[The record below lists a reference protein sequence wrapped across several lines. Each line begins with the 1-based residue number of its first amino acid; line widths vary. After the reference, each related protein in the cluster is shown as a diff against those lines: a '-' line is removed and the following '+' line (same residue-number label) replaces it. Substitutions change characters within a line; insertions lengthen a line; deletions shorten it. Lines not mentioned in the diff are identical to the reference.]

1 MDFENDFS
9 LKEWAKDKPLSILQL
24 DPADRAVLRI
34 ADERDAIQKKTF
46 TKWVNKHL
54 KKHWICSKANRHV
67 TDLFTDLQD
76 GLNLISLLEVL
87 SGEHLHRE
95 KGRMRFHCL
104 QNVELVLNFLRYKK
118 IKLVNI
124 RPEDIVDGN
133 PKLTLGLIWTIILH
147 YQISDIVVGEEAN
160 VVSAKD
166 VLLRWARK
174 STAKYPGVKVQD
186 FTSSWRDGLAFN
198 AIIHRNRPDLLDW
211 RQIKSR
217 TVRERLETAFYTA
230 EKVGVTRLL
239 DPEDVDTHEP
249 DEKSIITYISSM
261 YDVFPEPPAAH
272 PLYDNES
279 QAITTEYREIAS
291 SLHLWLREKTSIM
304 SDRTMPASYTELK
317 RLSQESTR
325 FKTEEIPSKQRDKQ
339 RLQHLYRDLQKL
351 YESTGEVEIEPELH
365 IEILE
370 RNWTKLIT
378 LHQERDQLIQDELKK
393 SERLDRLAER
403 VSRDSKRIDSRL
415 DDVES
420 RLNEEARRL
429 ERLHPLDAKRNAET
443 LETEMRSIEDS
454 IQSLFHDTATLK
466 SAGHHAA
473 HDLHKK
479 VTKLHQKWV
488 TLRSALHQKLFAR
501 LATMSFPVVEERT
514 VTRQTRTVLETRLVD
529 TNHHFRSL
537 QQAIEWCKTKL
548 KMLHESEF
556 GNDLPGV
563 KIELSH
569 HQREHK
575 EIDRFQS
582 TVDQCANAK
591 NQFQGEE
598 QTLYLQHLNTLHK
611 IYSELLTTSNK
622 RLADLES
629 LQDLLQSVQNQ
640 LSWLEDKINVEIVR
654 DFSDLDMNLTAVH
667 QYHEALMSELEK
679 REVSVRSVI
688 ERGNSLSL
696 QGHPAASKVIHK
708 WTETLKETWS
718 RLLQFSLACEI
729 HTAAMRKCQEFNRD
743 LREAEAWLQSRD
755 ELLNTVYS
763 ASEFSL
769 DEGERLLKGMQELRE
784 ELNKKAPV
792 FAELAARAPDIAPM
806 RQRRLPVTRP
816 MQVTAVC
823 NYTNENVYIEKED
836 PWVLHDNSALTQWRV
851 SSLGSRPPAGDTNVP
866 GVVFAIPPPSRDAL
880 DGAERLNRSFERTTA
895 LWQRKQTRLRQNMI
909 FATIRVVRSWDL
921 PQFVGMGSEQRT
933 AIRRALNEDADK
945 LLSEGDP
952 TDPQLRRLRREMEE
966 VNRLFEEFERRA
978 RQEDENKTA
987 LREFTEQINTLQSS
1001 LDEAERTLNM
1011 RIVSSI
1017 PRDVHSLE
1025 HLVIQHKDFE
1035 TDLKVLTPQVE
1046 NIQTSFNILPRKSAA
1061 LQNRLD
1067 AVLSQWNMLWNYS
1080 HLYIERLKCIE
1091 IILAS
1096 LDEASNVVSELELK
1110 LASFGDM
1117 PSELEPLQNVHDDL
1131 IRLQNAI
1138 AARQPVVDQLIDEA
1152 KNTRRVVV
1160 RSRDRSSER
1169 DHSDLDRL
1177 DDEVNSVTQRW
1188 NELCAQLVDRL
1199 RSCEAAYSLLDNY
1212 GKTYQTEVKFID
1224 EAYTQLNNLPPVS
1237 HAKHHI
1243 EPTKV
1248 LFTSIVERTQ
1258 PLEQVN
1264 IDGGRFIREA
1274 KIYQLK
1280 LRKYRDQV
1288 ARNQPSYDP
1297 GSPIVPDMEE
1307 EEKVAAQLDTLNQR
1321 FSALVSVMQ
1330 DRLRQIAALTSDK
1343 DLEAYVS
1350 KLKPVCLKTFRTEFS
1365 LSDTSKIIPKKWT
1378 HTEEAT
1384 TQVEMGNQINGRNR
1398 EATGIGTEVINS
1410 VGIRDPVTGINLT
1423 VAEAIR
1429 RRLLDVRT
1437 GTVNTPQGPLSLEE
1451 AVRAGHLD
1459 PELANKLLGPVPGG
1473 GSLLEAIQREIY
1485 AAEGIWVSQHKY
1497 CLYDSLGLGI
1507 VGRDLSV
1514 LNRGTGVWLPLR
1526 EAVKL
1531 NLIDADTPEIFTE
1544 CEKITLREALDRNL
1558 PIDPSAVQRPL
1569 TLKDALDL
1577 GMLKGNNVHTPIGI
1591 FSIEEA
1597 MNKRVLDGINY
1608 NCITDPDTG
1617 HLVNLQTALRKSIIV
1632 PNGYRSSD
1640 GDLDFNAASD
1650 AGFLSTVAI
1659 NSVFDIGLLRVG
1671 EDFKSLNV
1679 LIDNANFDRGSFKFD
1694 KEYLS
1699 LEEAQEQGLIRT
1711 EVKDIMKKKIGVK
1724 SSGKELDAFEAVSM
1738 GLLDTKTG
1746 LLIDKKGRRLGFEE
1760 ALKKKLITREGLSV
1774 LKSILAITLT
1784 TQTKTVRR
1792 WVTEEGL
1799 KGTEEIEDP
1808 VRRFVSEEV
1817 KVIERTTK
1825 PSGVKEG
1832 LKKAL
1837 DAISMKKKPEDIPHE
1852 GWPLR
1857 EAIEKGVFD
1866 PKRGLFQVP
1875 GTDRE
1880 VSFEECLRLGII
1892 NPDSGKVIEQKREM
1906 GFLRALDKKIMD
1918 ATGKVRGI
1926 PMEEAINS
1934 GIIILDDVSP
1944 DPLQVAQ
1951 GVIFDPSSSLVILT
1965 ESGESVRFTEALRD
1979 GKLDRDKVR
1988 VNGMTLDEA
1997 INAGILS
2004 EDLTRFAGE
2013 DGKGMPVTE
2022 ALRKGIVS
2030 VEGKPLVRSNKI
2042 LGTIGAVGLAV
2053 AASPIIVGK
2062 AIVNSFKKPEDD
2074 KKVEITKH
2082 LGTKELALR
2091 GAYDPKTGRFLAS
2104 GKQVLFVEVAPKL
2117 FDMES
2122 TLVKDIRTDEYI
2134 PLKEAIG
2141 EIVDPNDGS
2150 MIDPRTERNVP
2161 FFQAVKIGWITSK
2174 KKARKKPHL
2183 TLREAV
2189 TSKILDP
2196 QTVRVKYEDETTT
2209 LHGAILDGI
2218 LDPSEIRVW
2227 EDKGYVPLE
2236 YAVSAGLV
2244 DLNTGA
2250 YAQTNLSDGFRD
2262 GLVRPKNPPVSIEPL
2277 ICKNLYNSED
2287 GKVLDLITE
2296 ANIDVSEA
2304 VNACIVD
2311 GDISKVKHNNEWMS
2325 VNNAIKEGIIE
2336 GGKLN
2341 GKDLRQLLDEGNLKT
2356 EVEPKSLIE
2365 LITEEYYN
2373 PKTGL
2378 VLDPRKD
2385 EIITLKQ
2392 CLDTGFANP
2401 NRTKIRDPKNDA
2413 LLTINEA
2420 SEELL
2425 DLEKGILTYPY
2436 KMTLDVAY
2444 SKGYLLPTQP
2454 PMTLPEAVM
2463 QGLIDNG
2470 LILPGKTLGIKR
2482 SLEGGL
2488 LVDSPC
2494 LVHDSGLITPL
2505 EAIDGGAMDAQS
2517 GDFRGMPLDKALI
2530 GGFLVPQKSFTVKE
2544 AVSTGVYS
2552 PKTGLF
2558 SGGITTNA
2566 AIQSGLLDPD
2576 TTIIRTT
2583 DGPESFKDS
2592 ADKET
2597 GRIATQKGELD
2608 FSEAFRKG
2616 VIADLPRPAGI
2627 VQACEELLTG
2637 IGLFLDPRTGS
2648 YLTLDE
2654 AVKEQLIDGINTLVD
2669 TPQGTITLQE
2679 ALKRKVVDPNSGTVQ
2694 GLPLKDALGTVILD
2708 KTNKDTGLPLQTI
2721 LKSGLYS
2728 PITGKVLV
2736 SGKETT
2742 LNRAIREGHIDPDQ
2756 LLCPSADNKKLVTL
2770 REAILDSIVDPRS
2783 GKFIHEQV
2791 ALPLDTAL
2799 DLNLIKDLN
2808 KIGLYEAV
2816 QTGLLEKPEDL
2827 GKVNVNP
2834 MVSRI
2839 KNIEGKYVNLKEAKR
2854 LQIIPENLPLAVKE
2868 GVIVPSNPDLDL
2880 ETVLESGLKTDT
2892 GFVNPVENT
2901 VLSLEKS
2908 LDSGF
2913 INPKTTLVKTKP
2925 LDQAVKE
2932 KLVDF
2937 NGIKD
2942 GGEMIPL
2949 EECFE
2954 KGILRSVKEPLATKC
2969 ARLKVPITGRCT
2981 LGEAI
2986 RTGFLEPKSS
2996 SVKTERGALNLARAL
3011 DEKSIDSETEGIL
3024 DTTDGI
3030 TFTLA
3035 DGTKI
3040 IQGTAMSFAQALSSN
3055 LLDPDCGMMKHNNKK
3070 YTLREAINAG
3080 LLDPNTIIIKDT
3092 SRRRFV
3098 KFPEAIKKGISD
3110 ERGNT
3115 LDRANSKLYNIRTGL
3130 DSEILYTGKISLLDA
3145 LDYGV
3150 YNPTS
3155 GLFTDPFS
3163 EGGLS
3168 RRRLDLNS
3176 ALGCGL
3182 LGPDSAVV
3190 KDKSGDIKSLTAAIG
3205 SGILDPEKGRL
3216 REDGQELDLIK
3227 AKDKGY
3233 IIRAESRQ
3241 AMEEKYKLCDD
3252 GLRQLLEWIG
3262 DLEVRLANQ
3271 EPAKEHLD
3279 GIRNQINLLK
3289 LIKEELES
3297 QQRVIQSCLDDVRTV
3312 VSTGAEFLTRDE
3324 VSGLERNSKSLKNRV
3339 DKANTSTDKMLH
3351 RIISAA
3357 EELHKFRSET
3367 TIFTEWLEKT
3377 KRIVTEK
3384 ERTMSLQRNDGS
3396 VSELL
3401 GDVISHQADLRFITM
3416 AGQKFTDESKEFLN
3430 AVNEYRSTL
3439 SSRPGPVDALQ
3450 GNELRGLVSELNKQY
3465 KELLAKLTGISEKLS
3480 QLGSKEVEYTQALE
3494 RLREWMRVAAP
3505 NANKI
3510 ISEPLAADPHSLEE
3524 QLNRTKVTNTDF
3536 ISQGRLV
3543 DNLRQALES
3552 LLRSVEGTASRTEI
3566 NELTSPVNDLT
3577 NRYESLCTS
3586 LQQRVSILEN
3596 ALSQSQGVEDA
3607 IDSVVG
3613 WLSTAENNFKA
3624 ISRPASLVKERLD
3637 EQVRELRLLLSDVSN
3652 RRGSLETVVSQAK
3665 SLVAQATNPRLAK
3678 RIDTKLKDILSR
3690 YEKLSERASKR
3701 SELLT
3706 EVTAGLDE
3714 FSGRATE
3721 LERWLQESLE
3731 SLETGAS
3738 GENLNHEKELRT
3750 ESYERTLRDGRTLLA
3765 KKDVTDTSQVRDRIK
3780 NIETQWRELSAILD
3794 ERVRLAKLRAEQS
3807 LAYEKLREQVLSWLN
3822 GFENRVSR
3830 LEPIALNIDV
3840 IKKQMDELKPL
3851 VKEHREYAP
3860 TIDKLFDLG
3869 NSLAAFDRPESP
3881 TRRRTSVSPVKRL
3894 STTIGRRTSIE
3905 ITSPS
3910 PTKSLYTSVTS
3921 PLSPGSSGFGSR
3933 RSSQDAFHLEGQF
3946 HDLTG
3951 VQQELADI
3959 NNRYSALGVRL
3970 SDRNSELES
3979 VRVELKKWLDHLRSL
3994 DQFLDR
4000 IQRSLPAPSLP
4011 PNKETADKMNVV
4023 VKGLLEEMYEKHSA
4037 LESTKIGVT
4046 ELLKK
4051 KPQAPGSD
4059 VLQQQ
4064 LNEVTS
4070 KWKSVNDACK
4080 NRIQLLEDLK
4090 DLYDTH
4096 DHLSAWL
4103 SSKERMLS
4111 ALGPISPDP
4120 RMAGSQQEQ
4129 VRVLREELR
4138 ATLPQLTHL
4147 RDVSQTVLARAKSWT
4162 QLETRLK
4169 DINDRWDSLL
4179 KKLDQREDSL
4189 GAAMDSS
4196 KQLQLGLATLKNTLD
4211 NISDEIDSEKSE
4223 KQVEAKLKK
4232 IQGCERQLE
4241 GARQLLAE
4249 VESAG
4254 EQLCLV
4260 LTDQASR
4267 ADIQSKLSDVN
4278 RQYTTLQAK
4287 LDQRKAEIEALLRDG
4302 REFDATVAKTLG
4314 WLNEELGSLSDR
4326 LMISADRDILQQ
4338 QVDMHEAIYKEVI
4351 GKEHQVIM
4359 VLDKGNMLK
4368 TSSRNLDNLRAL
4380 WEKLRKEAVDRQTRL
4395 QTSMDHCR
4403 KYYKSLE
4410 NFIPWLSQAENKLDS
4425 LRPDSFTRRD
4435 LDKHLRD
4442 LASFRNDVWKKSGE
4456 FEHIK
4461 SLSETFVSSCDIHKE
4476 IVLQE
4481 VASVKSRWDKLNNEL
4496 LHKTSSLEELGRRL
4510 ADATDRLR
4518 SLSHSVQRCEDRLGS
4533 HDSLATHTDPATL
4546 HRLSALRDEVVAL
4559 RKPLESLCTVC
4570 SDLDAEVAHF
4580 SPGRTSGLSED
4591 VAAISE
4597 RLDDLSAR
4605 LDDRCDR
4612 ANSAAKEV
4620 QRYNDKVKQL
4630 TVDLT
4635 SLEEELDG
4643 MKPPGR
4649 DVKTLRGQQDQLS
4662 AFNTKVNRAAD
4673 DVSVMMSLADSL
4685 VDSGFSPDATRQQA
4699 ENVSKRLALLEEGS
4713 RAREEALESAL
4724 DKLAEF
4730 EDRAREASN
4739 LVDRAMEE
4747 VRRLKPV
4754 GSEVETI
4761 RSQQAESSRVRADF
4775 VEPAGLSVE
4784 RALNLGQALVQS
4796 AAPGVGTQQLER
4808 DQEKLA
4814 DKWNNLKEKMNERD
4828 RKLDV
4833 GLLQSGKFQEALE
4846 GLSKWLSDT
4855 EEMVANQRP
4864 PSADYKVV
4872 KAQLQE
4878 QKFLKKMLLD
4888 RQGSMSSLVA
4898 MGREVAADC
4907 DASERA
4913 GIERSLRSLADR
4925 FDDLTEKAET
4935 RMRALE
4941 QAMGV
4946 AKLFQDKLNPVVDW
4960 LDKTEKKIKD
4970 MELVPTDEEKIQEK
4984 IREHH
4989 ATHEEILRKKPAL
5002 AELTEIA
5009 SELMSLVGEDEACAV
5024 ADKVQEVADRYSAL
5038 AVTSD
5043 GVGSLLE
5050 RSRTGLRHLVLT
5062 YQQLQGWMEGME
5074 QRLSKYKVLAVHT
5087 DQLLAQMEDLADLTE
5102 EISNHQTDVDSTVD
5116 TGLELMRNISSDE
5129 AIQLKDKLDSLQR
5142 RYNELTTRG
5151 ADLLKQTQE
5160 ALPLVQ
5166 QFHNAHYRLADWM
5179 HGAETT
5185 LQNDPREDSIHTLEM
5200 DIQEFRPVLENVN
5213 QLGPQLCAIGPGEGS
5228 ATIEGLVTR
5237 DNRRFDAIAEQV
5249 QRKAERLHLS
5259 KQRSLEVLGDVDS
5272 LLEWFREVEAQLR
5285 EAEPPSA
5292 EPNVIRL
5299 QLKEHKALNDDIASQ
5314 KGRVRDVL
5322 DTAKKV
5328 LRESPQYED
5337 NSVMRDKMSDLR
5349 ETMDSVWTASG
5360 VRLGLL
5366 EQALGLSSHFEESHC
5381 ELVSWLGETEQ
5392 QVRSLPPPAL
5402 RPQAIAQ
5409 QEDRTE
5415 MLLQSISEHKPLV
5428 DKLNKTGEALIKLV
5442 AYDEGAKLQEMLDS
5456 DNSRYDSL
5464 RASLKARQEALEKA
5478 MQESSQFS
5486 DKLEGML
5493 RALGNT
5499 ADEVNSVEP
5508 VAAHPPKIRQQ
5519 MKENQAFVDEVA
5531 KREEAF
5537 EAVKKAAID
5546 VIAKSPSDP
5555 AVRDVKKKL
5564 DKLQQ
5569 LWTEINDITK
5579 TRNKS
5584 LSEALEVA
5592 ARFWSQLESV
5602 MGSLSQIEASLV
5614 AQEPPALRPD
5624 AIKRQEEA
5632 LDEIKTEID
5641 QTKPRVDEVRKTGA
5655 SLMALCGEPDKPEV
5669 RKHIE
5674 DLDTAWDTVTS
5685 LFAKREENLLH
5696 AMDRA
5701 MEFHDSLR
5709 TLKEFLSGAEQKFSS
5724 LGPLGTEIEVVKK
5737 QLAEMKEFKAEVDPM
5752 MVKVEALNRQAAEL
5766 TERSSVE
5773 QAQGLKDS
5781 LSAVNTRWDELHR
5794 GIAER
5799 NRQLENALLR
5809 LGHFQHALSELL
5821 AWIQATEGTLD
5832 SEIGEIVLDPRLMQ
5846 IQLAKLKVLMNDM
5859 TAHQTSVDTLN
5870 DAGRQLIEAGR
5881 GNASTIQTDLD
5892 SLNRQWTRVLE
5903 KAANKQA
5910 DLEQALSDVH
5920 RFTTEIQDAVSWLG
5934 EVDAVIAS
5942 SKPVGGLAE
5951 TAQEQLDRFMVVYD
5965 ELESSRPRVE
5975 GILSRGHEYLR
5986 RSPAT
5991 SGSDAP
5997 SHLQT
6002 SLKTLKTRWD
6012 SVTARAND
6020 KKIKLEIALKEATEF
6035 HEALQSFVNWLTSA
6049 EKTLSNLKPVSRV
6062 LETILGQIEEHKA
6075 FQKEVGVHRET
6086 MIQLDKKGTHLK
6098 YFSQKQDV
6106 ILIKNLLISV
6116 QHRWE
6121 RVVSKSAER
6130 TRALDHGYKEAKD
6143 FHDSWSALTT
6153 WLQETDKKLDEISAE
6168 INSAANDPQ
6177 KLKQRLAKH
6186 RETQKAIAAKQPTYD
6201 ATVRAGKQLR
6211 ERSPKQD
6218 EPHLKAMITQLKEL
6232 WITVCNKAVDRQRKL
6247 EEALLYCGQVKDALD
6262 ALLDWLRKVH
6272 KELAEDGPVHGD
6284 LDTVQALIE
6293 QHKALEQ
6300 ELQNRH
6306 PQVESVEK
6314 SGHELASKS
6323 DGHNMSDQ
6331 VSEMTDLW
6339 RKTNS
6344 LAQKRGV
6351 KLQEALKQAEELH
6364 KSVHMLLEWLSDA
6377 EMRLR
6382 FVDNLPDDETDTRI
6396 QISEHEKF
6404 MREMRDKEREKDST
6418 VRLAEEI
6425 LAKAHPDGG
6434 AVVKHWI
6441 TIIQSRWEEVTSW
6454 AKQREERLRAHLR
6467 ALQEMD
6473 TLLEE
6478 LLSWL
6483 GNNEGTLIA
6492 LEHQELPNSIP
6503 PTEVLITEHQEFME
6517 SMAKRTTEVDT
6528 VIKAK
6533 QIKERKVSKKTS
6545 KEETRTSTQELSDLS
6560 RRQSLK
6566 SSREHLGTLDRKG
6579 SRTSP
6584 GRDVGDLGLPHIG
6597 PKFPA
6602 KGSKIPEPQF
6612 KCARSRLLYDR
6623 WRSVWLMSWERQ
6635 RRLRDHLNHLA
6646 ELERLANFSW
6656 DEWRKRFLKF
6666 MNHKKSRLTDLFR
6679 KMDKNNDGLIP
6690 RDDFIEG
6697 VIKTKFDT
6705 SRLEMGAVADM
6716 FDHNSEGYIDWKE
6729 FIAALR
6735 PDWEERK
6742 PVTEAEK
6749 IHDEVKRLV
6758 MLCTCRQKFRVF
6770 QVGEGKYRFGDSQKL
6785 RLVRILRST
6794 VMVRV
6799 GGGWV
6804 ALEEFLIKNDP
6815 CRVEMLPIPNPF
6827 VPEEHEAWCPLARK
6841 RSTGELLSELMPIF
6855 ESLREREREAQRSF
6869 PITLAQRIHSSS
6881 TPHTCQIREK
6891 SARSVPMGGD
6901 SRGSDTPD
6909 YLTPRKSSR
6918 SALTPGGSLPGSRTN
6933 SRPASR
6939 QGSKPPSRHGSS
6951 LSLASSEEGTPSR
6964 IPRRSVPSRT
6974 NSTASSAQRKLTAP
6988 STLNGTKSPTTPT
7001 SRSKIPIYT
7010 GANTNSIH
7018 STSSF
7023 GKSRIPVAVGRHSSC
7038 SSSSTGTN
7046 LSLNLRSSSTS
7057 VSSKRRP
7064 STDKSE
7070 I

>member
-54 KKHWICSKANRHV
+54 KKHWICSKTYTQICICPESTTIGSNANRHV

-1274 KIYQLK
+1274 K
-1280 LRKYRDQV
+1280 
-1288 ARNQPSYDP
+1288 
-1297 GSPIVPDMEE
+1297 
-1307 EEKVAAQLDTLNQR
+1307 
-1321 FSALVSVMQ
+1321 
-1330 DRLRQIAALTSDK
+1330 
-1343 DLEAYVS
+1343 
-1350 KLKPVCLKTFRTEFS
+1350 
-1365 LSDTSKIIPKKWT
+1365 
-1378 HTEEAT
+1378 
-1384 TQVEMGNQINGRNR
+1384 
-1398 EATGIGTEVINS
+1398 
-1410 VGIRDPVTGINLT
+1410 
-1423 VAEAIR
+1423 
-1429 RRLLDVRT
+1429 
-1437 GTVNTPQGPLSLEE
+1437 
-1451 AVRAGHLD
+1451 
-1459 PELANKLLGPVPGG
+1459 
-1473 GSLLEAIQREIY
+1473 
-1485 AAEGIWVSQHKY
+1485 
-1497 CLYDSLGLGI
+1497 
-1507 VGRDLSV
+1507 
-1514 LNRGTGVWLPLR
+1514 
-1526 EAVKL
+1526 
-1531 NLIDADTPEIFTE
+1531 
-1544 CEKITLREALDRNL
+1544 
-1558 PIDPSAVQRPL
+1558 
-1569 TLKDALDL
+1569 
-1577 GMLKGNNVHTPIGI
+1577 
-1591 FSIEEA
+1591 
-1597 MNKRVLDGINY
+1597 
-1608 NCITDPDTG
+1608 
-1617 HLVNLQTALRKSIIV
+1617 
-1632 PNGYRSSD
+1632 
-1640 GDLDFNAASD
+1640 
-1650 AGFLSTVAI
+1650 
-1659 NSVFDIGLLRVG
+1659 
-1671 EDFKSLNV
+1671 
-1679 LIDNANFDRGSFKFD
+1679 
-1694 KEYLS
+1694 
-1699 LEEAQEQGLIRT
+1699 
-1711 EVKDIMKKKIGVK
+1711 
-1724 SSGKELDAFEAVSM
+1724 
-1738 GLLDTKTG
+1738 
-1746 LLIDKKGRRLGFEE
+1746 
-1760 ALKKKLITREGLSV
+1760 
-1774 LKSILAITLT
+1774 
-1784 TQTKTVRR
+1784 
-1792 WVTEEGL
+1792 
-1799 KGTEEIEDP
+1799 
-1808 VRRFVSEEV
+1808 
-1817 KVIERTTK
+1817 
-1825 PSGVKEG
+1825 
-1832 LKKAL
+1832 
-1837 DAISMKKKPEDIPHE
+1837 
-1852 GWPLR
+1852 
-1857 EAIEKGVFD
+1857 
-1866 PKRGLFQVP
+1866 
-1875 GTDRE
+1875 
-1880 VSFEECLRLGII
+1880 
-1892 NPDSGKVIEQKREM
+1892 
-1906 GFLRALDKKIMD
+1906 
-1918 ATGKVRGI
+1918 
-1926 PMEEAINS
+1926 
-1934 GIIILDDVSP
+1934 
-1944 DPLQVAQ
+1944 
-1951 GVIFDPSSSLVILT
+1951 
-1965 ESGESVRFTEALRD
+1965 
-1979 GKLDRDKVR
+1979 
-1988 VNGMTLDEA
+1988 
-1997 INAGILS
+1997 
-2004 EDLTRFAGE
+2004 
-2013 DGKGMPVTE
+2013 
-2022 ALRKGIVS
+2022 
-2030 VEGKPLVRSNKI
+2030 
-2042 LGTIGAVGLAV
+2042 
-2053 AASPIIVGK
+2053 
-2062 AIVNSFKKPEDD
+2062 
-2074 KKVEITKH
+2074 
-2082 LGTKELALR
+2082 
-2091 GAYDPKTGRFLAS
+2091 
-2104 GKQVLFVEVAPKL
+2104 
-2117 FDMES
+2117 
-2122 TLVKDIRTDEYI
+2122 
-2134 PLKEAIG
+2134 
-2141 EIVDPNDGS
+2141 
-2150 MIDPRTERNVP
+2150 
-2161 FFQAVKIGWITSK
+2161 
-2174 KKARKKPHL
+2174 
-2183 TLREAV
+2183 
-2189 TSKILDP
+2189 
-2196 QTVRVKYEDETTT
+2196 
-2209 LHGAILDGI
+2209 
-2218 LDPSEIRVW
+2218 
-2227 EDKGYVPLE
+2227 
-2236 YAVSAGLV
+2236 
-2244 DLNTGA
+2244 
-2250 YAQTNLSDGFRD
+2250 
-2262 GLVRPKNPPVSIEPL
+2262 
-2277 ICKNLYNSED
+2277 
-2287 GKVLDLITE
+2287 
-2296 ANIDVSEA
+2296 
-2304 VNACIVD
+2304 
-2311 GDISKVKHNNEWMS
+2311 
-2325 VNNAIKEGIIE
+2325 
-2336 GGKLN
+2336 
-2341 GKDLRQLLDEGNLKT
+2341 
-2356 EVEPKSLIE
+2356 
-2365 LITEEYYN
+2365 
-2373 PKTGL
+2373 
-2378 VLDPRKD
+2378 
-2385 EIITLKQ
+2385 
-2392 CLDTGFANP
+2392 
-2401 NRTKIRDPKNDA
+2401 
-2413 LLTINEA
+2413 
-2420 SEELL
+2420 
-2425 DLEKGILTYPY
+2425 
-2436 KMTLDVAY
+2436 
-2444 SKGYLLPTQP
+2444 
-2454 PMTLPEAVM
+2454 
-2463 QGLIDNG
+2463 
-2470 LILPGKTLGIKR
+2470 
-2482 SLEGGL
+2482 
-2488 LVDSPC
+2488 
-2494 LVHDSGLITPL
+2494 
-2505 EAIDGGAMDAQS
+2505 
-2517 GDFRGMPLDKALI
+2517 
-2530 GGFLVPQKSFTVKE
+2530 
-2544 AVSTGVYS
+2544 
-2552 PKTGLF
+2552 
-2558 SGGITTNA
+2558 
-2566 AIQSGLLDPD
+2566 
-2576 TTIIRTT
+2576 
-2583 DGPESFKDS
+2583 
-2592 ADKET
+2592 
-2597 GRIATQKGELD
+2597 
-2608 FSEAFRKG
+2608 
-2616 VIADLPRPAGI
+2616 
-2627 VQACEELLTG
+2627 
-2637 IGLFLDPRTGS
+2637 
-2648 YLTLDE
+2648 
-2654 AVKEQLIDGINTLVD
+2654 
-2669 TPQGTITLQE
+2669 
-2679 ALKRKVVDPNSGTVQ
+2679 
-2694 GLPLKDALGTVILD
+2694 
-2708 KTNKDTGLPLQTI
+2708 
-2721 LKSGLYS
+2721 
-2728 PITGKVLV
+2728 
-2736 SGKETT
+2736 
-2742 LNRAIREGHIDPDQ
+2742 
-2756 LLCPSADNKKLVTL
+2756 
-2770 REAILDSIVDPRS
+2770 
-2783 GKFIHEQV
+2783 
-2791 ALPLDTAL
+2791 
-2799 DLNLIKDLN
+2799 
-2808 KIGLYEAV
+2808 
-2816 QTGLLEKPEDL
+2816 
-2827 GKVNVNP
+2827 
-2834 MVSRI
+2834 
-2839 KNIEGKYVNLKEAKR
+2839 
-2854 LQIIPENLPLAVKE
+2854 
-2868 GVIVPSNPDLDL
+2868 
-2880 ETVLESGLKTDT
+2880 
-2892 GFVNPVENT
+2892 
-2901 VLSLEKS
+2901 
-2908 LDSGF
+2908 
-2913 INPKTTLVKTKP
+2913 
-2925 LDQAVKE
+2925 
-2932 KLVDF
+2932 
-2937 NGIKD
+2937 
-2942 GGEMIPL
+2942 
-2949 EECFE
+2949 
-2954 KGILRSVKEPLATKC
+2954 
-2969 ARLKVPITGRCT
+2969 
-2981 LGEAI
+2981 
-2986 RTGFLEPKSS
+2986 
-2996 SVKTERGALNLARAL
+2996 
-3011 DEKSIDSETEGIL
+3011 
-3024 DTTDGI
+3024 
-3030 TFTLA
+3030 
-3035 DGTKI
+3035 
-3040 IQGTAMSFAQALSSN
+3040 
-3055 LLDPDCGMMKHNNKK
+3055 
-3070 YTLREAINAG
+3070 
-3080 LLDPNTIIIKDT
+3080 
-3092 SRRRFV
+3092 
-3098 KFPEAIKKGISD
+3098 
-3110 ERGNT
+3110 
-3115 LDRANSKLYNIRTGL
+3115 
-3130 DSEILYTGKISLLDA
+3130 
-3145 LDYGV
+3145 
-3150 YNPTS
+3150 
-3155 GLFTDPFS
+3155 
-3163 EGGLS
+3163 
-3168 RRRLDLNS
+3168 
-3176 ALGCGL
+3176 
-3182 LGPDSAVV
+3182 
-3190 KDKSGDIKSLTAAIG
+3190 
-3205 SGILDPEKGRL
+3205 
-3216 REDGQELDLIK
+3216 
-3227 AKDKGY
+3227 
-3233 IIRAESRQ
+3233 Q